1 MAIQHNIICVNI
13 NFNKQ
18 NRRQKTIGKTM
29 AWVQTDKHTC
39 GGVKAIS
46 MISQQFS
53 LASKFIAAGY
63 INKNLYNVVSTQK
76 DHVLSQK

>member
-1 MAIQHNIICVNI
+1 MTKQHNLICVNI
-13 NFNKQ
+13 NFKTQ
-18 NRRQKTIGKTM
+18 KRRQKTIGKTM
-29 AWVQTDKHTC
+29 AWVQTDTHTW

-53 LASKFIAAGY
+53 LASKHLAAGN
-63 INKNLYNVVSTQK
+63 INKNLYNVGSTQK

>member
-1 MAIQHNIICVNI
+1 
-13 NFNKQ
+13 
-18 NRRQKTIGKTM
+18 M

-39 GGVKAIS
+39 CGVTAII

-53 LASKFIAAGY
+53 LASKFLAAGY
-63 INKNLYNVVSTQK
+63 INKNMYNVGSSQK